1 MLMLLA
7 AAAEFAMGRKLW
19 GAGGTPGIW
28 SGDIWSEHNSQ
39 FLFDPYTLTHVT
51 QGVVLYGIL
60 ALALKRVPAGTR
72 LLLAA
77 AVESGW
83 EVLENSAPV
92 IERYRTATISPNY
105 YGDSVVNSM
114 CDILACILGF
124 LLAARLP
131 RRVTILGVIALE
143 ILLLVWTRDNLAL
156 NILMLIRPS
165 QAIRM
170 WQLGK

>member
-1 MLMLLA
+1 
-7 AAAEFAMGRKLW
+7 
-19 GAGGTPGIW
+19 
-28 SGDIWSEHNSQ
+28 
-39 FLFDPYTLTHVT
+39 
-51 QGVVLYGIL
+51 
-60 ALALKRVPAGTR
+60 
-72 LLLAA
+72 
-77 AVESGW
+77 
-83 EVLENSAPV
+83 
-92 IERYRTATISPNY
+92 
-105 YGDSVVNSM
+105 M